1 MREVIP
7 VMVLLEDLKATLPID
22 VELPNIH
29 CIMFEDNKYCIELVQ
44 CPKMRPRT
52 KRIVLKYHRFRSKV
66 KDGMINAEYINI
78 KDQVADIYTKVLP
91 EVQFKYLRK
100 LLSGW

>member
-7 VMVLLEDLKATLPID
+7 TMTLLEELNVTLPID
-22 VELPNIH
+22 AELPKIH
-29 CIMFEDNKYCIELVQ
+29 CTIFKDKNSCIELVK
-44 CPKMRPRT
+44 CPKMRPRM
-52 KRIVLKYHRFRSKV
+52 KHIGLKYHHFRSKV